1 MGTAMNLIRSLNM
14 NRGLLFT
21 LISLGAICGLAAAE
35 STPPTPP
42 AGAVKP
48 SAGAP
53 KIKFDKT
60 IYDFGKT
67 SQVEHVTG
75 TFTFQNI
82 GDGVL
87 KLEKPQTSCG
97 CTVAGV
103 KPEVL
108 EPGEKGELTFT
119 LSLGRSRAVLQKM
132 ITVTCNDPQTPKTML
147 TVKADY
153 TPLYDITPVSF
164 NLSIRKGE
172 STNVSVRVTRTDGKK
187 INITKIQPSQSW
199 IEAKFEPGASSA
211 SDATNEAVKVSAT
224 LKPEGSP
231 RYFSELVN
239 VYTDNQDQQPAFT
252 VTLFGR
258 LIGDVTLTPESIYW
272 PITDPEKAATTRR
285 IIVRSM
291 LPDKT
296 LELKNMTST
305 LQDLNVE
312 SSTKDNG
319 KTYEIIAKLANVPSH
334 TTNGVIHFDTN
345 VPSQPK
351 VDIPVIINIVKR

>member
-1 MGTAMNLIRSLNM
+1 
-14 NRGLLFT
+14 
-21 LISLGAICGLAAAE
+21 
-35 STPPTPP
+35 
-42 AGAVKP
+42 
-48 SAGAP
+48 
-53 KIKFDKT
+53 
-60 IYDFGKT
+60 
-67 SQVEHVTG
+67 
-75 TFTFQNI
+75 
-82 GDGVL
+82 
-87 KLEKPQTSCG
+87 
-97 CTVAGV
+97 
-103 KPEVL
+103 
-108 EPGEKGELTFT
+108 
-119 LSLGRSRAVLQKM
+119 M

-187 INITKIQPSQSW
+187 INVTKIQPSQSW
-199 IEAKFEPGASSA
+199 IEAKFEPGAPSA
-211 SDATNEAVKVSAT
+211 TDATNETVKVSAT

-258 LIGDVTLTPESIYW
+258 LIGDLTLTPESLYW
-272 PITDPEKAATTRR
+272 PITDPEKVATTRR

-319 KTYEIIAKLANVPSH
+319 KTYEIIAKLANVPGH
-334 TTNGVIHFDTN
+334 TTNGFIHFDTN